1 MGERVAV
8 AVVVAVVAVVFPLR
22 YILCIVQRLTVFF
35 LIYVYCRESE
45 KQELLQNNKKYLNEM
60 TIKIHDAANAS
71 LQKERN
77 DISKV
82 VAAKVA
88 EGLKE
93 AYAKSN
99 RAIQQTEMER
109 RNHATEYLRRNQGIK
124 KRELM
129 IDTRLMGLKDRHTK
143 EMSGM
148 KARYARMFKEM
159 QEKMEQNTMKNQH
172 LVEELSTENVWL
184 RQRVA
189 DLQEMVVAF
198 QDAMTLN

>member
-1 MGERVAV
+1 
-8 AVVVAVVAVVFPLR
+8 
-22 YILCIVQRLTVFF
+22 
-35 LIYVYCRESE
+35 
-45 KQELLQNNKKYLNEM
+45 LLQNNKKYLNEM